1 MNPISRIWV
10 FLFFFISGATGLI
23 YEVVWTRLLTLVMGN
38 TQYSIAT
45 VLTAFM
51 GGLALGSYAGGKV
64 IDRVFNPL
72 AIYALLEGAIGLYCL
87 AIPSFID
94 WAFPL
99 FKSIYL
105 NSGSSYTEASFYR
118 FLICGSILLIPTTCM
133 GATLPI
139 LSKYVS
145 KEPGFIGRDVGTLY
159 SINTFGAVFGAATSA
174 YVFLRLLGL
183 SATIQLAA
191 GFNIGIAIII
201 FLIFRPGWN
210 RPAQGRSE
218 PAQGRSE
225 YADNATRSAGG
236 DVNHAKTAD
245 SSQSIGLSPPG
256 RGWKD
261 RFILLAFGI
270 SGFCALVYQLTWNRI
285 LSLLLGS
292 SVYAFS
298 LILSIFILGLAFGT
312 VCFSRWV
319 ARMKDLLKVFGLLQ
333 IGIGVSALA
342 ALPFFEE
349 IPFVNRWVYQNWNID
364 FSSVQLSNL
373 LIIFSLLFVPTFCM
387 GAQFPVVVKLLT
399 RGLSRLGS
407 DVGRVYASNTVGTIF
422 GSFAGGFF
430 MIPVLGIQNSVLT
443 AVFINVLLAGGLLSL
458 SRSFTTSMKL
468 YGLPAVFLVCL
479 WGAYSMNAW
488 DKAVISSGSFM
499 PYRIKDLHE
508 AEAGNN
514 KILFYKEGTHT
525 TVTTELAVSG
535 NIFLRVNGKTDASL
549 ALDMRTQLLS
559 GYLPM
564 FFQKDPQSVLVI
576 GQGSGITLGA
586 VEQFPAAKAIDLVE
600 ISPAVIEGSR
610 FFGPFN
616 HHALDDDRLT
626 LILEDGRNHVAL
638 SDKKYDVIISEP
650 SNPWISGV
658 GALFTLDFFQL
669 LRNRLTDDGLACI
682 WVHTNMSPQSFKS
695 ITRSFSTVFPH
706 VTMWESI
713 VGDDYLL
720 IGSSKEYGLPYEKVD
735 NLLKEKSIRQDL
747 KRIGIHSVRDLFSL
761 MIMSRDQILRFSDE
775 APLHTDD
782 NSLLEFNA
790 PKYIYKDDRDVLVRQ
805 LTPYTHADPSF
816 IKINT
821 ADADMRARILAKF
834 SNVERSE
841 SQVAEI
847 KRHARIDQL
856 LDQAR
861 EAFNSGDYLR
871 ALGYYGE
878 ILKLDP
884 ENVMT
889 YLNQG
894 NVLKALKRYDEA
906 ETAYRK
912 TLALN
917 PYYVF
922 GSVAL
927 AKLYLSTGRPA
938 RAEEVLE
945 KVLEWYAGDSE
956 VRVYQGL
963 AYEFQKKSQLA
974 IKEFE
979 KALKLDPGYAPA
991 HYYLGIQYQ
1000 KIDPAKSKKH
1010 LRAYLSGSNTENAN
1024 QKMIATAKKILKKL

>member
-1 MNPISRIWV
+1 MNPISRTWI

-38 TQYSIAT
+38 THYSIAT

-51 GGLALGSYAGGKV
+51 GGLALGSFAGGKV
-64 IDRVFNPL
+64 IDRSFNPL
-72 AIYALLEGAIGLYCL
+72 ALYAILEGAIGLYCL

-105 NSGSSYTEASFYR
+105 NSESSYSASSFYR
-118 FLICGSILLIPTTCM
+118 FLICGSILLVPTTFM

-139 LSKYVS
+139 LSKFVS
-145 KEPGFIGRDVGTLY
+145 NKPELIGRDVGTLY
-159 SINTFGAVFGAATSA
+159 GINTFGAVFGAATSA
-174 YVFLRLLGL
+174 YVFMRLLGL

-191 GFNIGIAIII
+191 GLNIGIAVII
-201 FLIFRPGWN
+201 FLLFRPGLS
-210 RPAQGRSE
+210 RPPAQDRSE
-218 PAQGRSE
+218 DAENRTQAPE
-225 YADNATRSAGG
+225 EPEEAG
-236 DVNHAKTAD
+236 ASWSMT
-245 SSQSIGLSPPG
+245 
-256 RGWKD
+256 WKE
-261 RFILLAFGI
+261 RFVLLAFGV

-298 LILSIFILGLAFGT
+298 LILSIFILGLALGT
-312 VCFSRWV
+312 VCFARWV
-319 ARMKDLLKVFGLLQ
+319 TRMKDLVKVFGLLQ
-333 IGIGVSALA
+333 IGIGCSALA
-342 ALPFFEE
+342 ALPFFGE
-349 IPFVNRWVYQNWNID
+349 IPFVNRWVYQNWDID
-364 FSSVQLSNL
+364 FSAVQLSNL
-373 LIIFSLLFVPTFCM
+373 LIIFSLLFLPTFFM

-399 RGLSRLGS
+399 RGLSNLGR
-407 DVGRVYASNTVGTIF
+407 DVGRVYASNTVGTIV
-422 GSFAGGFF
+422 GSFVGGFVL
-430 MIPVLGIQNSVLT
+430 IPILGIQNSVLT
-443 AVFINVLLAGGLLSL
+443 AVFINLLLAGGLLAL
-458 SRSFTTSMKL
+458 SPNLKPAMKL
-468 YGLPAVFLVCL
+468 YGLPLIILVCL
-479 WGAYSMNAW
+479 WGGVSMNAW

-499 PYRIKDLHE
+499 PYRIKDLQQ
-508 AEAGNN
+508 AEAGIN

-564 FFQKDPQSVLVI
+564 FFKKDPQSVLVI

-586 VEQFPAAKAIDLVE
+586 VEQFPVVKEIDLVE

-616 HHALDDDRLT
+616 HQALEDKRLT
-626 LILEDGRNHVAL
+626 TILEDGRNHVAL

-658 GALFTLDFFQL
+658 GALFTKNFFHL
-669 LRNRLTDDGLACI
+669 LKDRLTEAGVACI
-682 WVHTNMSPQSFKS
+682 WVHTNMSPESFKS

-720 IGSSKEYGLPYEKVD
+720 IGSSKEYGLPYERVEQ
-735 NLLKEKSIRQDL
+735 LLKQETIGKDL
-747 KRIGIHSVRDLFSL
+747 NRIGIHRVRDLFSL
-761 MIMSRDQILRFSDE
+761 MIMSRDQILQFSGE
-775 APLHTDD
+775 ALIHTDD

-805 LTPYTHADPSF
+805 LTPYIKAEPSF
-816 IKINT
+816 IKSNAPDT
-821 ADADMRARILAKF
+821 DARAAILAKF
-834 SNVERSE
+834 SDVERSE

-856 LDQAR
+856 LDQAM
-861 EAFNSGDYLR
+861 EAFNSGDHLR

-884 ENVMT
+884 EHVMT
-889 YLNQG
+889 YLNRG
-894 NVLKALKRYDEA
+894 NVLNALKRYEEA
-906 ETAYRK
+906 ETSYRK

-927 AKLYLSTGRPA
+927 AKLYLSTGKPA
-938 RAEEVLE
+938 QAAEVLQQ
-945 KVLEWYAGDSE
+945 VLAWYAGDSE
-956 VRVYQGL
+956 VRVYLGL
-963 AYEFQKKSQLA
+963 AYRFQKKPRQALE
-974 IKEFE
+974 EFE
-979 KALKLDPGYAPA
+979 NALKLDSGYAPA
-991 HYYLGIQYQ
+991 HYYLGVQYQ
-1000 KIDPAKSKKH
+1000 TIDPAKSKKH
-1010 LRAYLSGSNTENAN
+1010 LRAYLSGSDTENAN
-1024 QKMIATAKKILKKL
+1024 QRMIVTAKKILKKL